1 MHRLDFFK
9 FMRYLQIVGKLKN
22 GGLKMEKIVKLGL
35 ERLTLENFIKV
46 ARERYKVEISD
57 EAMEKVQIAR
67 EYVEKLVDE
76 SKVVYGL
83 TTGFGK
89 FSDIVISKDETS
101 ELQKNLIIS
110 HSCGVGEPFAQEI
123 ARGIM
128 LLRVNNLII
137 GHSGVRKLTLEKM
150 VEILNSDVVPVIPE
164 KGSLG
169 ASGDLAPLSH
179 MVLVLLGLGEAYYK
193 GQRMSGAEALA
204 NAGIAPLEHLS
215 SKEGLALINGTQA
228 MTSVGAFAVYE
239 AINLMKALDITAAM
253 TMEALNG
260 ITDAYDE
267 KIHKVRGHKGQID
280 SAANI
285 LRLLEGS
292 KMTTGQGELR
302 VQDPYTLRCTPQ
314 IHGASKDAI
323 NYILNKVEIEMNAV
337 TDNPIIFPEHE
348 QIISGGNFH
357 GQPMALPFD
366 LLGIACSEMGN
377 ISERR
382 LERLV
387 NPQLNFGLPAFLTSR
402 GGLHSGFMIVQYSA
416 AALVS
421 ENKVLAHP
429 ASVDSIPSSGNQEDH
444 VSMGTIAARKG
455 YEILKNSRKAIAME
469 LLAACQG
476 VDLRGNRGLGKGTIA
491 AYEEVRKHVTKLDD
505 DRVMYPDINKVD
517 ELISNGTIV
526 KVVETAVG
534 NLII

>member
-1 MHRLDFFK
+1 MGN
-9 FMRYLQIVGKLKN
+9 IVILGN
-22 GGLKMEKIVKLGL
+22 EK
-35 ERLTLENFIKV
+35 LTLEKFINV
-46 ARERYKVEISD
+46 IRNRYS
-57 EAMEKVQIAR
+57 VQIAEDAYGR
-67 EYVEKLVDE
+67 IEKARVYVERLIDD

-101 ELQKNLIIS
+101 NLQKNLIIS
-110 HSCGVGEPFAQEI
+110 HSCGVGDPFSEEI
-123 ARGIM
+123 ARGIL
-128 LLRVNNLII
+128 LLRINNLII
-137 GHSGVRKLTLEKM
+137 GNSGIRRATVDKM

-179 MVLVLLGLGEAYYK
+179 MVLVVLGMGEAFYR
-193 GQRMSGAEALA
+193 GQRMSGAEALSR
-204 NAGIAPLEHLS
+204 AGIKPLEYLS

-228 MTSVGAFAVYE
+228 MTSVGALATYE
-239 AINLMKALDITAAM
+239 AINLMKVLDITAAV

-260 ITDAYDE
+260 ITCAYDE
-267 KIHKVRGHKGQID
+267 KVHKLRGHKGQID
-280 SAANI
+280 SAENI
-285 LRLLEGS
+285 LRILEGS
-292 KMTTGQGELR
+292 KMTTKQGQLR

-323 NYILNKVEIEMNAV
+323 NFVLDKIEIEMNAV
-337 TDNPIIFPEHE
+337 TDNPIIFPDHE
-348 QIISGGNFH
+348 QVISGGNFH

-366 LLGIACSEMGN
+366 FLGIACSEMGN

-387 NPQLNFGLPAFLTSR
+387 NPQLNFGLPAFLTPH

-469 LLAACQG
+469 LLAGCQG
-476 VDLRGNRGLGKGTIA
+476 IDLRGNLGLGKGTAA
-491 AYEEVRKHVTKLDD
+491 AYETVRKHVTKLED
-505 DRVMYPDINKVD
+505 DRIMYLDINAVEKLIADGEIVRAVESAIGEIKV
-517 ELISNGTIV
+517 
-526 KVVETAVG
+526 
-534 NLII
+534 